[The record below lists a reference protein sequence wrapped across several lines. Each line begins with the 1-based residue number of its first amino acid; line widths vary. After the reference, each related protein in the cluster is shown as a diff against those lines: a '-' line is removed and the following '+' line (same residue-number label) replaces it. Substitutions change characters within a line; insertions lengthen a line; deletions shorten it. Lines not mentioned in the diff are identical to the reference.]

1 VGSLSRRDRYSD
13 FEKLSKMVVITVRF
27 PEVFV
32 EGLDELVRRRIYS
45 SRSEAIRD
53 AVRRLLKSELGR
65 LG

>member
-13 FEKLSKMVVITVRF
+13 FEELSKMVVITVRF

>member
-1 VGSLSRRDRYSD
+1 
-13 FEKLSKMVVITVRF
+13 MVVITVRF

>member
-1 VGSLSRRDRYSD
+1 LSRRDRYSD

>member
-1 VGSLSRRDRYSD
+1 MSRRDRYSD
-13 FEKLSKMVVITVRF
+13 FEELSKMVVITVRF

>member
-1 VGSLSRRDRYSD
+1 MSRRDKHND
-13 FEKLSKMVVITVRF
+13 FEELSKMVVITVRF

>member
-1 VGSLSRRDRYSD
+1 MSRRDRYSD

>member
-1 VGSLSRRDRYSD
+1 MSSLPRRDKRND
-13 FEKLSKMVVITVRF
+13 FEDLSKMVVVTVRF